1 MSFDDLTNDNIMMYA
16 VKAYDKPNCIMSEF
30 KEDMKRFN
38 YLKRLFKR
46 YRKLGELREQLVIN
60 HLVVLNNVFGP
71 EVATRMLFF
80 KMSKDDK
87 IKHVDLLQKLLN
99 KQQILYTRLSL
110 SDDPEAKNMKK
121 KIAESAAMM
130 GLEKDVDMNVIF
142 SNMSKLIDVMRE
154 QIDKNDPKG

>member
-71 EVATRMLFF
+71 EVATRLLFF
-80 KMSKDDK
+80 KMSKDDYSALK
-87 IKHVDLLQKLLN
+87 TYLLFLNCMPDRVRGIKNHD
-99 KQQILYTRLSL
+99 IIS
-110 SDDPEAKNMKK
+110 SEIP
-121 KIAESAAMM
+121 
-130 GLEKDVDMNVIF
+130 VDMTVAN
-142 SNMSKLIDVMRE
+142 SLR
-154 QIDKNDPKG
+154 QIK

>member
-1 MSFDDLTNDNIMMYA
+1 MSFDDLTNENIMMYA

-80 KMSKDDK
+80 KMSKDDYSALK
-87 IKHVDLLQKLLN
+87 TYLLFLSCMPERVRGIKGHD
-99 KQQILYTRLSL
+99 IIS
-110 SDDPEAKNMKK
+110 SEIP
-121 KIAESAAMM
+121 
-130 GLEKDVDMNVIF
+130 VDMTVAN
-142 SNMSKLIDVMRE
+142 SLR
-154 QIDKNDPKG
+154 QIK